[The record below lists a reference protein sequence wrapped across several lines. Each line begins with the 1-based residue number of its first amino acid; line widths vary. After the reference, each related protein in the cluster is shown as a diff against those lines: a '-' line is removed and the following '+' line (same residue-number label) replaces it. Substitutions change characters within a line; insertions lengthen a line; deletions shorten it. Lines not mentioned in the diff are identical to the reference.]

1 MPPLIFVIGVAG
13 CGKTTVGH
21 AVAERLGYAFIDAD
35 DLHPPEN
42 VAKMAG
48 GTPLTDD
55 DRWPWLTAVAK
66 AAAAHAAGGVVCA
79 CSALKRSYRRHL
91 LTEAGQ
97 PICFV
102 LLHGPRALLEERLG
116 HRYGHFMKPVMLDSQ
131 LATLEMPEAGED
143 VTVLG
148 IDGSVAD
155 NTDRVLAALA
165 EA

>member
-1 MPPLIFVIGVAG
+1 MGVAG
-13 CGKTTVGH
+13 CGKTTIGRE
-21 AVAERLGYAFIDAD
+21 VAEHLGYAFIDAD

-55 DRWPWLTAVAK
+55 DRWPWLTAVAT
-66 AAAAHAAGGVVCA
+66 AAAAGAEGGVVCA

-91 LTEAGQ
+91 VAQAGR
-97 PICFV
+97 PIRFV
-102 LLHGPRALLEERLG
+102 LLHGPRDLLEQRLG

-131 LATLEMPEAGED
+131 LATLEMPEPGEH

-155 NTDRVLAALA
+155 NTQRVLAALA
-165 EA
+165 DG